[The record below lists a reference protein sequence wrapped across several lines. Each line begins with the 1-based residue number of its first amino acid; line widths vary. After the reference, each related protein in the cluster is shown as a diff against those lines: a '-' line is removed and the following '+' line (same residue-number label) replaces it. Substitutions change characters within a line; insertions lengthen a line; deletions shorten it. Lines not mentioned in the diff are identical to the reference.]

1 MLGTH
6 GKRIGLCVDG
16 RGDQYL
22 ASPGG
27 GESGDGDETGNFEF
41 HLNLICGNFERYVI

>member
-6 GKRIGLCVDG
+6 GNRIGLCVGG

-22 ASPGG
+22 ALPGD
-27 GESGDGDETGNFEF
+27 GESGDGDETGNCEF
-41 HLNLICGNFERYVI
+41 KLNFICGNFERYFI